1 MTTKQQE
8 REILAKIEKLI
19 KSAGEDSYIGA
30 AFTGCVDL
38 ARDNI
43 ENDFCQ
49 NFPDRLDR
57 LEHDNGVLSKAVNN
71 MNEEIKILRA
81 DKDQLDADVKA
92 AIQKQIPADLYRDLW
107 LMIEEEERRATE
119 NILAMSNTLAG
130 LANSPNDI
138 AVKHGLSALAKATG
152 RRDRAADLLA
162 RLEKYE

>member
-30 AFTGCVDL
+30 AFTGCVAL

-107 LMIEEEERRATE
+107 LSLDMQRIEAEAQIVRT
-119 NILAMSNTLAG
+119 
-130 LANSPNDI
+130 
-138 AVKHGLSALAKATG
+138 
-152 RRDRAADLLA
+152 ADLLA
-162 RLEKYE
+162 KLADRPQDIAVAAALKQLQVSTKARDDAAALLERLEKYE

>member
-1 MTTKQQE
+1 MMTKQQE

-19 KSAGEDSYIGA
+19 KSAGEDSYIGT

-57 LEHDNGVLSKAVNN
+57 LEHDNGVLSKAVND

-138 AVKHGLSALAKATG
+138 AVKHGLNALAKCTA
-152 RRDRAADLLA
+152 RRDQAAALLA